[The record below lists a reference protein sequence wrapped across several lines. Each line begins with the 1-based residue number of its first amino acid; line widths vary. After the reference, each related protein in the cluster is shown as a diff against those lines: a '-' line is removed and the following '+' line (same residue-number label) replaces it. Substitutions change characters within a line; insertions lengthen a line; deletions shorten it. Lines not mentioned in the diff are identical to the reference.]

1 MGVNGLPKFK
11 SEGIT
16 IKLSTKL
23 KQFLE
28 KISEENQMSQAEFV
42 RYLLQKYMDEY
53 DNRKNS

>member
-1 MGVNGLPKFK
+1 MELPKFK

-16 IKLSTKL
+16 IKLSSKL

-42 RYLLQKYMDEY
+42 RYLLQKYMDDY